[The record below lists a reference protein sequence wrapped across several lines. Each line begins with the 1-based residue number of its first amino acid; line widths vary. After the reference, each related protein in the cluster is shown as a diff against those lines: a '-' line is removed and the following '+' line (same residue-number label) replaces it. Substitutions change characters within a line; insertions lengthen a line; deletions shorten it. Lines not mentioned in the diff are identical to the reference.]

1 MLRRLTSLR
10 YFLLLVAALTTAIA
24 IGGFFFG
31 EAAFRQVLT
40 RRQAAEESNVALSAG
55 ALERRMGFAADDLQF
70 LAHLPRLQDAM
81 EHRDPVTLARL
92 VETFVVFVTAK
103 PQYSQVRWIDEN
115 GKERARVDYDW
126 QQRRVVVAPAN
137 ALHDE
142 RESRHFR
149 EATQLEPGAIYISP
163 FELNVESS
171 IVQRPFN
178 PILRIA
184 TPLVDRNGVRRGI
197 VLLDLRGEEL
207 IERMILAA
215 SNMENMQ
222 ARLMLVNR
230 EGYWLHGLRP
240 EDEWGFMLD
249 QPANTLARRNPE
261 VWRQI
266 TQKPRGQGRLADGLW
281 TWQQVQP
288 MVEIDDNLRFAK
300 KPPGVSG
307 EYVWYIVAHH
317 PAAALETLRRDA
329 FRDLAWPLAVVFFAG
344 LLLSALLTRYRGR
357 VLSLESSLRERLA
370 EAESANHQL
379 ASQENFIRTMTDHL
393 PSKVSY
399 WDKDLI
405 CRYANATYAAWFGRP
420 AAEMLGMNLRE
431 AMGEASYHEHES
443 KVRSVLAGQR
453 QRFERRVERPG
464 GGGISYLDTEYIPD
478 ILDGRVEGFYALA
491 TEITEQKE
499 AGMKLAE
506 LNAELS
512 RRVDQVLAATRAKDD
527 FLSNMSHEIRTPLN
541 AILGLAYLLDSRPL
555 AAEDKDLVHKIRG
568 AGRILLGIISDILDY
583 SKIEAGRLELEHAP
597 FRLADVLD
605 GIAAIMSTTA
615 GEKDLELTVD
625 SVPAGA
631 EALYGDALRLG
642 QVLTNLVSNAIK
654 FTERGAVSL
663 HVALID
669 GEGGERRLR
678 FAVSDTGIGIPAD
691 KQALVFEAFSQAD
704 TSTTRRFGGTGL
716 GLSISRHLV
725 RQMGGELAVASTPGQ
740 GSEFSFT
747 LPFAPAPNDDA
758 VPSMARQRVLIVDDS
773 VIARDTLAA
782 VVQSLGW
789 YAETAESG
797 DAAIVRWRTQAAAG
811 RPFDVLLVDWLMP
824 GMDGVSVART
834 IRDGAAEGE
843 KVPVIVMVTAHMRDM
858 VRQWQENKVVDLVL
872 TKPVTASMLFNAVSE
887 VKLQNGHADLLP
899 EGVGGQGRRL
909 PGLRVM
915 VVDDSEINCEVA
927 ARILESEGAQ
937 VQTMADGASAIDW
950 LRQWPDQIDVV
961 LMDVQ
966 MPLMDGYET
975 TRRIRVSLG
984 RTDLP
989 VIALTAGAF
998 SYHREAALDAGM
1010 NDFLTKPFDVNT
1022 MVATLQRWS
1031 GCQPEAL
1038 SPVGASPPAAET
1050 PPPAHALAGVAADV
1064 WGRDLAGYRKYLR
1077 RFAEGYAGAGFEI
1090 ARLFDAGDREAAFA
1104 LAHKIAGVAGNLGL
1118 PEIERLARAVD
1129 SELHEGRPIA
1139 AAVDALQAA
1148 IDQVLATM
1156 KAWLDNESAAP
1167 GVSSTGPVAPVD
1179 KAAVTPL
1186 LRDLRAALDRDSPR
1200 HAEPLLA
1207 ELAGHLPVDM
1217 LTGLRERIDA
1227 FDFRGGEAQL
1237 RDLAVRLGISLE

>member
-10 YFLLLVAALTTAIA
+10 YFLLLVAALSTAIA

-103 PQYSQVRWIDEN
+103 PQYSQLRWIDEN

-126 QQRRVVVAPAN
+126 QQRRVAVAPAN

-142 RESRHFR
+142 RESRYFR
-149 EATQLEPGAIYISP
+149 EASQLEPGAIYISP

-197 VLLDLRGEEL
+197 VLLDLRGDEL

-266 TQKPRGQGRLADGLW
+266 KQKLRGQSRLADGLW

-288 MVEIDDNLRFAK
+288 MAEIDDNLRFGRK
-300 KPPGVSG
+300 SPGASG
-307 EYVWYIVAHH
+307 EYVWYIVAHQ
-317 PAAALETLRRDA
+317 PAAALEALRRDA
-329 FRDLAWPLAVVFFAG
+329 FRDLAWPLAVVFVAG
-344 LLLSALLTRYRGR
+344 LLLSALLARYRGR

-399 WDKDLI
+399 WDKGLT
-405 CRYANATYAAWFGRP
+405 CRYANATYVAWFGRP
-420 AAEMLGMNLRE
+420 VAELLGMSLPE
-431 AMGEASYHEHES
+431 AMGEASYREHES
-443 KVRSVLAGQR
+443 KVRAVLAGKR
-453 QRFERRVERPG
+453 QRFERMVERP

-478 ILDGRVEGFYALA
+478 VLDGRVEGFYALA

-555 AAEDKDLVHKIRG
+555 ASEDKDLVHKIRG

-669 GEGGERRLR
+669 DEGGERRLR
-678 FAVSDTGIGIPAD
+678 FAVSDTGIGIPAE
-691 KQALVFEAFSQAD
+691 KQALIFEAFSQAD

-725 RQMGGELAVASTPGQ
+725 RKMGGELTVASTPGQ

-758 VPSMARQRVLIVDDS
+758 LPSMARQRVLIVDDS
-773 VIARDTLAA
+773 VIARDSLAA

-789 YAETAESG
+789 HAETAESG
-797 DAAIVRWRTQAAAG
+797 DAAIIRWRTQAAAG
-811 RPFDVLLVDWLMP
+811 RPFDVLLIDWLMP

-834 IRDGAAEGE
+834 IRASAGEGE

-887 VKLQNGHADLLP
+887 VKRQNGHADLLP
-899 EGVGGQGRRL
+899 HGVGGQGRRL

-1031 GCQPEAL
+1031 GCQPEAPL
-1038 SPVGASPPAAET
+1038 PAGASPPAAEN
-1050 PPPAHALAGVAADV
+1050 PAPALALAGVAADV
-1064 WGRDLAGYRKYLR
+1064 WGKDLAGYRKYLR
-1077 RFAEGYAGAGFEI
+1077 RFADGYAGAGHEI
-1090 ARLFDAGDREAAFA
+1090 SRLFDAGDREGAFA
-1104 LAHKIAGVAGNLGL
+1104 LAHKLAGVAGNLGL
-1118 PEIERLARAVD
+1118 PEIERLAREVD
-1129 SELHEGRPIA
+1129 GELHQGRPIS
-1139 AAVDALQAA
+1139 AAVETLQAA
-1148 IDQVLATM
+1148 IDQVLATIRS
-1156 KAWLDNESAAP
+1156 WLAPEPATSATP
-1167 GVSSTGPVAPVD
+1167 PAPVD
-1179 KAAVTPL
+1179 KEAVAPL
-1186 LRDLRAALDRDSPR
+1186 LRELRVALDRDSPR

-1207 ELAGHLPVDM
+1207 ELARHLPVDW
-1217 LTGLRERIDA
+1217 LAGLRERIDA

-1237 RDLAVRLGISLE
+1237 HELAARLEISLE